1 MIGKQKC
8 EILKEIRQKIA
19 DENEIPYK
27 TRRCTHQGPCSGTC
41 PYCESEVRYL
51 ESQLKKRVSLGK
63 PVKVAALAAGVALAV
78 SGCSVVDTL
87 SGMIM
92 PSTPTPEIEVL
103 EGEVPYYPDPQDDP
117 DPLPSVTEEAQVIEF
132 DLMGYVPAENSY

>member
-1 MIGKQKC
+1 MIGKKKC

-27 TRRCTHQGPCSGTC
+27 TRECTHQGPCSGTC

-63 PVKVAALAAGVALAV
+63 PVKIAAIATGVALAV
-78 SGCSVVDTL
+78 SGCSVVDTIA
-87 SGMIM
+87 GMM
-92 PSTPTPEIEVL
+92 EPVKPTPEIEVL
-103 EGEVPYYPDPQDDP
+103 EGEVPYIEPEMDP
-117 DPLPSVTEEAQVIEF
+117 DPLPTVTEEPQDIQF
-132 DLMGYVPAENSY
+132 DLTGYVAPDN

>member
-1 MIGKQKC
+1 MIGKKKC

-27 TRRCTHQGPCSGTC
+27 TRQCTHQGPCSGTC

-63 PVKVAALAAGVALAV
+63 PIKIAAIATGVALAV
-78 SGCSVVDTL
+78 SGCSVVDTI
-87 SGMIM
+87 SGMM
-92 PSTPTPEIEVL
+92 EPAKPTPEIEVL
-103 EGEVPYYPDPQDDP
+103 EGEVPYIEQVDP
-117 DPLPSVTEEAQVIEF
+117 DPLPTVTEEAQDIQF
-132 DLMGYVPAENSY
+132 DLTGYVAADN

>member
-1 MIGKQKC
+1 MIGKKKC

-63 PVKVAALAAGVALAV
+63 PVKVAALATGVALAV
-78 SGCSVVDTL
+78 SGCSVVDTI
-87 SGMIM
+87 SGMIA
-92 PSTPTPEIEVL
+92 PATPTPYVEVL
-103 EGEVPYYPDPQDDP
+103 EGEVAYYPEPEDDP
-117 DPLPSVTEEAQVIEF
+117 EPMPTVTQDVQNIEF
-132 DLMGYVPAENSY
+132 DLTGYVPADSN

>member
-1 MIGKQKC
+1 MIGKKKC

-27 TRRCTHQGPCSGTC
+27 TRQCTHQGPCSGTC

-63 PVKVAALAAGVALAV
+63 PIKIAALATGVALAV
-78 SGCSVVDTL
+78 SGCSVVDTI
-87 SGMIM
+87 SGMM
-92 PSTPTPEIEVL
+92 EPAKPTPEIEVL
-103 EGEVPYYPDPQDDP
+103 EGEVPYIEQVDP
-117 DPLPSVTEEAQVIEF
+117 DPLPTVQEEAQNIEF
-132 DLMGYVPAENSY
+132 DLTGYVAADNS

>member
-1 MIGKQKC
+1 MIGKKKC

-27 TRRCTHQGPCSGTC
+27 TRECTHQGPCSGTC

-63 PVKVAALAAGVALAV
+63 PVKIAAIATGVALAV
-78 SGCSVVDTL
+78 SGCSVVDTIA
-87 SGMIM
+87 GMM
-92 PSTPTPEIEVL
+92 EPVKPTPEIEVL
-103 EGEVPYYPDPQDDP
+103 EGEVPYIEPEMDP
-117 DPLPSVTEEAQVIEF
+117 DPLPTVTEEAQDIQF
-132 DLMGYVPAENSY
+132 DLTGYVAPAN

>member
-1 MIGKQKC
+1 MIGKKKC

-27 TRRCTHQGPCSGTC
+27 TRQCTHQGPCSGTC

-63 PVKVAALAAGVALAV
+63 PIKIAALATGVALAV
-78 SGCSVVDTL
+78 SGCSVVDTIA
-87 SGMIM
+87 GMM
-92 PSTPTPEIEVL
+92 EPAKPTPEIEVL
-103 EGEVPYYPDPQDDP
+103 EGEVPYIEQVDP
-117 DPLPSVTEEAQVIEF
+117 DPLPTVQEEAQDIQF
-132 DLMGYVPAENSY
+132 DLTGYVAPAN

>member
-1 MIGKQKC
+1 MIGKKKC

-27 TRRCTHQGPCSGTC
+27 TRECTHQGPCSGTC

-63 PVKVAALAAGVALAV
+63 PIKIAALATGVALAV
-78 SGCSVVDTL
+78 SGCSVVDTI
-87 SGMIM
+87 SGMM
-92 PSTPTPEIEVL
+92 EPAKPTPEIEVL
-103 EGEVPYYPDPQDDP
+103 EGEVPYIEQVDP
-117 DPLPSVTEEAQVIEF
+117 DPLPTVTEEAQDIQF
-132 DLMGYVPAENSY
+132 DLTGYVAADN

>member
-1 MIGKQKC
+1 MIGKKKC

-27 TRRCTHQGPCSGTC
+27 TRQYTHQGPCSGTC

-63 PVKVAALAAGVALAV
+63 PIKIAALATGVALAV
-78 SGCSVVDTL
+78 SGCSVVDTI
-87 SGMIM
+87 SGMM
-92 PSTPTPEIEVL
+92 EPAKPTPEIEVL
-103 EGEVPYYPDPQDDP
+103 EGEVPYIEQVDP
-117 DPLPSVTEEAQVIEF
+117 DPLPTVQEEAQNIEF
-132 DLMGYVPAENSY
+132 DLTGYVAADNS

>member
-1 MIGKQKC
+1 MIGKKKC

-27 TRRCTHQGPCSGTC
+27 TRQCTHQGPCSGTC

-63 PVKVAALAAGVALAV
+63 PIKIAALATGVALAV
-78 SGCSVVDTL
+78 SGCSVVDTI
-87 SGMIM
+87 SGMM
-92 PSTPTPEIEVL
+92 EPAKPTPEIEVL
-103 EGEVPYYPDPQDDP
+103 EGEVPYIEQVDP
-117 DPLPSVTEEAQVIEF
+117 DPLPTVQEEAQNIEF
-132 DLMGYVPAENSY
+132 DLTGYVPADNS

>member
-1 MIGKQKC
+1 MIGKKKC

-27 TRRCTHQGPCSGTC
+27 TRQCTHQGPCSGTC

-63 PVKVAALAAGVALAV
+63 PIKIAALATGVALAV
-78 SGCSVVDTL
+78 SGCSVVDTI
-87 SGMIM
+87 SGMM
-92 PSTPTPEIEVL
+92 EPVKPTPEIEVL
-103 EGEVPYYPDPQDDP
+103 EGEVPYIEQVDP
-117 DPLPSVTEEAQVIEF
+117 DPLPTVQEEAQNIEF
-132 DLMGYVPAENSY
+132 DLTGYVAADNS

>member
-1 MIGKQKC
+1 MIGKKKC

-27 TRRCTHQGPCSGTC
+27 TRQCTHQGPCSGTC

-63 PVKVAALAAGVALAV
+63 PIKIAALATGVALAV
-78 SGCSVVDTL
+78 SGCSVVDTIA
-87 SGMIM
+87 GMM
-92 PSTPTPEIEVL
+92 EPAKPTPEIEVL
-103 EGEVPYYPDPQDDP
+103 EGEVPYIEQVDP
-117 DPLPSVTEEAQVIEF
+117 DPLPTVQEEAQNIEF
-132 DLMGYVPAENSY
+132 DLTGYVAADNS

>member
-1 MIGKQKC
+1 MIGKKKC

-51 ESQLKKRVSLGK
+51 ENQLNKRLSLGK

-78 SGCSVVDTL
+78 SGCSTIDSFFEKVH
-87 SGMIM
+87 
-92 PSTPTPEIEVL
+92 TPTPEIEYL
-103 EGEVPYYPDPQDDP
+103 EGEVPYIPEEFDP
-117 DPLPSVTEEAQVIEF
+117 DPLPTVTEETQNIEF
-132 DLMGYVPAENSY
+132 DLTGYVAPEG